1 MKIVVCDSSMND
13 AKQAMD
19 IVKNTVKN
27 NDYEVKVKSPQDVYV
42 AVEEELLNCDIIIL
56 AIKFED
62 EQFDGID
69 LGRLINEKL
78 PVCQIIY
85 LTGIIEFAPLVY
97 ETRHCYF
104 VMKNN
109 MQKMLPRAIIKAI
122 DSYNESVG
130 YEILEFLSN
139 GHKVFL
145 AQKDIKYIERND
157 RLLIIHATK
166 KSYPCYTSLK
176 KLDIKLLPQFAR
188 CHGGFIVNLAFCN
201 GMEKFE
207 VSMSDGQVLPI
218 GKSFYEEFKNKYLKF
233 YS

>member
-1 MKIVVCDSSMND
+1 MKIVVCDSSVSD
-13 AKQAMD
+13 ANQAMEIVKG
-19 IVKNTVKN
+19 IVKNSG
-27 NDYEVKVKSPQDVYV
+27 YEIKVISPQDVYV

-56 AIKFED
+56 AIRFAD
-62 EQFDGID
+62 EQFDGIE
-69 LGRLINEKL
+69 LGKLINEKL

-85 LTGIIEFAPLVY
+85 LTNIIEFAPMVY

-104 VMKNN
+104 VMKDN
-109 MQKMLPRAIIKAI
+109 MDSMLPKAIRKAI
-122 DSYNESVG
+122 DTYNESVG

-145 AQKDIKYIERND
+145 AQKDIMYIERDD
-157 RLLIIHATK
+157 RLLIIHSTK

-201 GMEKFE
+201 GMEKYE
-207 VSMSDGQVLPI
+207 VSMNDGSVLPI
-218 GKSFYEEFKNKYLKF
+218 GKSFYDEFREKYLKF